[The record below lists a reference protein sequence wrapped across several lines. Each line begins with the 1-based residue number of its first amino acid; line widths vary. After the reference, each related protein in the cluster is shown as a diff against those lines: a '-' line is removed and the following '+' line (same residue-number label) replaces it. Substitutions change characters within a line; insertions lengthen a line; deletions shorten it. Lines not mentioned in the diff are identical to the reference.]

1 MRVACCTV
9 RTALA
14 RFRNILTTSASQ
26 GGSIAWLGWFM
37 ALFSSFAFSIA
48 TPVAKGA
55 IDAGLDPATLLT
67 LRLILSTLL
76 LGVSIGLTTPGYLRL
91 ERRGLLVCGIAG
103 LSNGIGMLT
112 YFLALARMDGSLAVM
127 IFAIS
132 PLVTLA
138 MLALYGERFSR
149 RHFLR
154 LGIGLAGVY
163 LLVGPTGRVDWW
175 GVCLVMVTVFAFAL
189 HLVLIQ
195 WFLHGYDARTITFY
209 VVATMTVVNLGL
221 WLVEGGEWRG
231 LGWSDW
237 FIILVLAVVSTYLAR
252 LAMFEGVRHLG
263 SGQIALLLPMET
275 LLAVVWSVLFLGER
289 LAFWEWV
296 GGGLILLSALLAIR
310 LFNWTHW
317 RPRWR
322 AWSRM

>member
-1 MRVACCTV
+1 
-9 RTALA
+9 
-14 RFRNILTTSASQ
+14 
-26 GGSIAWLGWFM
+26 M

-48 TPVAKGA
+48 TPIAKGA
-55 IDAGLDPATLLT
+55 IDTGLDPATLLT

-76 LGVSIGLTTPGYLRL
+76 LGGSIALAAPAYLRL
-91 ERRGLLVCGIAG
+91 EWRGLLVCGIAG

-132 PLVTLA
+132 PLATLA
-138 MLALYGERFSR
+138 MLALRGERFTR
-149 RHFLR
+149 RHLLR

-163 LLVGPTGRVDWW
+163 LLVGPAGRVDWL
-175 GVCLVMVTVFAFAL
+175 GVCLVLVTVFAFAL
-189 HLVLIQ
+189 HLALIQ
-195 WFLHGYDARTITFY
+195 WFLQDYDARTITFY
-209 VVATMTVVNLGL
+209 VVATMTVVNFGL
-221 WLVEGGEWRG
+221 WLTEQGEWHNPG
-231 LGWSDW
+231 WLGW
-237 FIILVLAVVSTYLAR
+237 FVIFVLAVVSTYLAR

-263 SGQIALLLPMET
+263 SGQMALLLPLET

-289 LAFWEWV
+289 LTFWEWV

-310 LFNWTHW
+310 RLNWARW

-322 AWSRM
+322 AWSRL

>member
-1 MRVACCTV
+1 MAH
-9 RTALA
+9 TALA
-14 RFRNILTTSASQ
+14 RFRNVLTTSTSQ
-26 GGSIAWLGWFM
+26 GGSVTWLGWFM

-76 LGVSIGLTTPGYLRL
+76 LGGSIALAAPAYLRL

-103 LSNGIGMLT
+103 LSNGLGMLT

-132 PLVTLA
+132 PLAALA
-138 MLALYGERFSR
+138 MLALRGERFTR
-149 RHFLR
+149 RHLLR

-163 LLVGPTGRVDWW
+163 LLVGPAGRVDWL
-175 GVCLVMVTVFAFAL
+175 GVCLVLVTVFAFAL
-189 HLVLIQ
+189 HLALIQ
-195 WFLHGYDARTITFY
+195 WFLQDYDARTITFY
-209 VVATMTVVNLGL
+209 VVATMTVVNFGL
-221 WLVEGGEWRG
+221 WLTEQGEWHNPG
-231 LGWSDW
+231 WLGW
-237 FIILVLAVVSTYLAR
+237 FIIFVLAVVSTYLAR

-263 SGQIALLLPMET
+263 SGQMALLLPLET

-289 LAFWEWV
+289 LTFWEWV

-310 LFNWTHW
+310 RLNWTRW
-317 RPRWR
+317 KPRWR
-322 AWSRM
+322 AWSRL